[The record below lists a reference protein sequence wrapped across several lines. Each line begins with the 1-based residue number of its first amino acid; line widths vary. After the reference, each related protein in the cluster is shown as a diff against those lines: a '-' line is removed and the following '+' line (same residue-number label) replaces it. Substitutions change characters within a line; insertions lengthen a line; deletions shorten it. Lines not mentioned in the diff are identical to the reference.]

1 MYSTLTGT
9 AIAAVVWLLCALL
22 TVTGFQFYEDGMDSI
37 AQTFLSDMLV
47 DGAPVTPFA
56 TGKWLLIDRVLIF
69 LGGVFPKV
77 DWYGVVMFLLSGVVA
92 AMLFRVH
99 GVSASANTER
109 TGAPFQFLVF
119 GVALLFLENLVLMQY
134 TRVAYF
140 ICCLPMVLAFIR
152 LRNGIEPTRVQL
164 LAGGAC
170 FIVGAL
176 IRMEAAALAIFMMAP
191 LLVFVRPKGMGFIST
206 GIRTL
211 LLPLAVVAG
220 VSALMLYPSELDDD
234 IRLHN
239 RFLHNA
245 DGLRHEPAQ
254 LGISNR
260 SDSLA
265 YDVTL
270 SYFMNDPLHINDG
283 LVKRA
288 GIMPMTSAGA
298 IASHLGALERFGQ
311 RVRRYVPHYVDR
323 HRGILLFVFC
333 CFMYAMMFPNSAS
346 DRRGLLLLF
355 LSYAVLAILIAGY
368 IKIEDRVFN
377 PMVLT
382 WAVIA
387 LLFSN
392 RDMMAGRGLGFALTL
407 IVMVSVAA
415 EATALSK
422 IIAEKQE
429 GERSVKRLLEHASVQ
444 EAGLVVIDTKVM
456 AQLHQSPFR
465 PVSLPKDVEYFSID
479 NGIMFLYPGY
489 EARALRLFGTID
501 TGGMMT
507 QLAACKDTCVLVSSK
522 FRAARVTEYFNLQHG
537 LSLRVKPIYAADG
550 NTELDSGSPYGLIA
564 YVLEKD

>member
-1 MYSTLTGT
+1 MCSTLTGT
-9 AIAAVVWLLCALL
+9 AIVAVVWLLCALL

-37 AQTFLSDMLV
+37 AQTFLSDLLV
-47 DGAPVTPFA
+47 DGAPVTSFA
-56 TGKWLLIDRVLIF
+56 TGKWLLIDRLLIF

-77 DWYGVVMFLLSGVVA
+77 DWYGAVMLLLSGVVA
-92 AMLFRVH
+92 AMLFRVF
-99 GVSASANTER
+99 GISASANTER
-109 TGAPFQFLVF
+109 TGAPFQLLVF
-119 GVALLFLENLVLMQY
+119 GLALLFLENLVLVQY

-140 ICCLPMVLAFIR
+140 ICFLPMVLAFIR
-152 LRNGIEPTRVQL
+152 LRNGIVPTRVQL

-206 GIRTL
+206 GIRML

-245 DGLRHEPAQ
+245 DGLRYEPAQ
-254 LGISNR
+254 LGITDR

-265 YDVTL
+265 YEVTL
-270 SYFMNDPLHINDG
+270 SYFMNDPLYINDG

-298 IASHLGALERFGQ
+298 IASHFGGFERFGQ

-323 HRGILLFVFC
+323 HWGLLLFVLC

-346 DRRGLLLLF
+346 DRRSLLLLF

-382 WAVIA
+382 WA
-387 LLFSN
+387 
-392 RDMMAGRGLGFALTL
+392 
-407 IVMVSVAA
+407 
-415 EATALSK
+415 ATALVLCNRDGKAGKAFSSAVALLVTVSVSAEAWVLK
-422 IIAEKQE
+422 STIAEKRVI
-429 GERSVKRLLEHASVQ
+429 ERSVNQLMEYVSIDTGQ
-444 EAGLVVIDTKVM
+444 LVVIDAKMMT
-456 AQLHQSPFR
+456 QLHYAPFR
-465 PVSLPKDVEYFSID
+465 SLSLPEGREYFSID
-479 NGIMFLYPGY
+479 NGILFLYPGY
-489 EARALRLFGTID
+489 EARALRLFGTAD
-501 TGGMMT
+501 TGGIMA
-507 QLAACKDTCVLVSSK
+507 QLSTYSDSCLLLSSR
-522 FRAARVTEYFNLQHG
+522 FRARRVTEYFNIQHG

-550 NTELDSGSPYGLIA
+550 NTELESGSPNGLIA
-564 YVLEKD
+564 YVLETN